1 MVSVCVVPVVPV
13 VPGSGQLCPKG
24 VCHNEIVIS
33 FSCGGN
39 NNNNSCNCPATNKL
53 WGMLRISRHNFISL
67 PQCSHPLPLVIVA
80 LMCSAVLDLVC
91 ALWLCNLWAWGARG
105 CISVAVIIM
114 FFIRFFVIFILFS
127 FFVGQN
133 WRQFRVQLK
142 RGTAYRLWISL
153 KQNFQHLLYALF
165 SSLLMCGNFKRIF
178 TLLITTFAEITPAA
192 CDITFCRA

>member
-1 MVSVCVVPVVPV
+1 MVSVCVVPMVPV
-13 VPGSGQLCPKG
+13 PRWGQLGQLCPKG

-39 NNNNSCNCPATNKL
+39 NSCNCPATNKL
-53 WGMLRISRHNFISL
+53 CGMLRISRHNFISL
-67 PQCSHPLPLVIVA
+67 PHCSHPPPPLVIVA

-114 FFIRFFVIFILFS
+114 FFIRFFVIFFP
-127 FFVGQN
+127 FFVGQY

-153 KQNFQHLLYALF
+153 KQNFQHLLYGIRFGSYVWQLQA
-165 SSLLMCGNFKRIF
+165 NFH
-178 TLLITTFAEITPAA
+178 ITHHNIHRDNLQQLEI
-192 CDITFCRA
+192 